1 MKSVPAAIAAAL
13 LWFAPATAA
22 AAPGNPP
29 SWTAPY
35 PPFRVIDNV
44 YYVGTTGISAWLI
57 ATPKGLILIDVGM
70 PRAARL
76 VEGNI
81 RALGFQPADVKI
93 LLVSHAHFDHA
104 GGLARVKR
112 DTHATLMAGAGDRQ
126 ALETGTYVGSESR
139 RDWDFPPV
147 KVDHALAD
155 GEEVRLGGVV
165 LTALATPGHTAG
177 CTSYLMTVR
186 EAGQAH
192 RAIFFCSASV
202 AANRLAPDPHYP
214 GVVADYRRT
223 FARLKTLSPDIYLA
237 PHAEF
242 FDLAGKRA
250 AMGPG
255 KPNPFVRPGEFTAA
269 MAEFE
274 TDFEAALA
282 RRTGGG

>member
-1 MKSVPAAIAAAL
+1 MKPLLAAL
-13 LWFAPATAA
+13 AAVLLGLAPAA

-35 PPFRVIDNV
+35 PPFHVIDNV
-44 YYVGTTGISAWLI
+44 YYVGTAGISAWLI
-57 ATPKGLILIDVGM
+57 ATPRGLILIDVGM
-70 PRAARL
+70 PQAAEL

-81 RALGFQPADVKI
+81 RALGFQPGDVKV

-104 GGLARVKR
+104 GGLAKVKR
-112 DTHATLMAGAGDRQ
+112 DTGAALMAGAGDRR

-186 EAGQAH
+186 EAGKAH

-202 AANRLAPDPHYP
+202 AANRLAPDPQYP
-214 GVVADYRRT
+214 GIVADYRRT

-250 AMGPG
+250 AMAPG
-255 KPNPFVRPGEFTAA
+255 RPNPFVKPGEFSAA
-269 MAEFE
+269 VAAFE
-274 TDFEAALA
+274 ADFEAALA
-282 RRTGGG
+282 KQTVGGGR